1 MSSNDPLDRTQEG
14 PQKPPPDRTM
24 PAIGPDPGGA
34 TVPAGRMPPAA
45 PQDPL
50 FGKELGGCRIEG
62 LLGRGAMGAVYRA
75 RQLRLDREVAVK
87 VIRPELLTDQRI
99 LKRFE
104 VEARTVGK
112 FNSPHVVMVH
122 DVGFEH
128 GVHFLVMEFVKGKNL
143 REHTKLLAGGRLQV
157 GEALPL
163 MRQAC
168 KGLEE
173 AQRLGVLHRDI
184 KPDNLM
190 LTDRGVLKI
199 ADFGIAKPVQDDFS
213 MTMTSELIGTPLYMS
228 PEQCQASPDLDFR
241 SDMYSLGATFYYL
254 LTGEPP
260 IRASSVYELI
270 QTKTKLEHLCLWKAL
285 PELDEDHPL
294 SRVIE
299 RMTALAREDRYESYE
314 ALVQDLALVEQGR
327 TMDIQRPR
335 SKQPPSP
342 KKPPVATKPSS
353 KRGLAIGAVTLLLAA
368 GGGAYAWTQFGSA
381 PDVPRKNGVSTA
393 DAPAEATKKFAAL
406 RARFAESGPS
416 AALREELAA
425 LSLPAAEQTAQQALL
440 ADVDQ
445 ALQIKARL
453 EPLTV
458 PTRLEL
464 PFAEVGEHLQQVAT
478 AAAISGQPGPE
489 FATWH
494 ARAVASARSE
504 QALGASARAKLMVAF
519 AAWQTERQN
528 AAGDVVKLA
537 ELGQRLQGIEDAQKQ
552 LVEALPALSD
562 VLHQELPPAA
572 LLSARQGLA
581 GPDAPLAVDLGK
593 VLAEIRADFD
603 AQGPIA
609 SIENRVQGLRPTD
622 PEQEKA
628 RRGLLD
634 EMQRASSALGLAR
647 AVRASLPLQP
657 QLPFDDVAA
666 YFAAIEREMAALT
679 SPEAGLP
686 KWAAAARDEL
696 RDEAKLQD
704 LVLQRC
710 KATWADWQQRR
721 TAGRS
726 SAAELQGLEQEL
738 SKLRAGIEQA
748 KTLFPAAAEQLGA
761 IVTVQQLATEQANV
775 VAAVGSVQW
784 VTKTR
789 DLLHRLDAVNS
800 IAEWR
805 AASATLRKEQ
815 AAQAQAATAFAGQ
828 LDAAVELTPM
838 QNVVD
843 RWLDA
848 DRRIDAL
855 AKALAA
861 GNLPAADAA
870 SRSAPSGPSGREEF
884 QAFATAAQRAM
895 EAFTLLDR
903 ELDTKRALALLGEA
917 AAAMKVHGALE
928 RAASDRIARWTS
940 AVQKLQSAAV
950 GMAAIPAGTALPKE
964 PAAAFFL
971 SCTETRQS
979 DYQRFLEELQ
989 AVITAAGNDAGAQ
1002 RAAVQERL
1010 GAVTPA
1016 PEVLQRMLDR
1026 RTKLR
1031 APEMP
1036 VEGVNWFEAAACA
1049 QWFHLSLPTKAE
1061 WALAAFGDGKSHA
1074 FPWGNDWKDDDSA
1087 RNISTSAAVAA
1098 NSGGLSWRGSGS
1110 DAIHHLPG
1118 NVAEWLAGEP
1128 TASEGLLAGGR
1139 YNDSRKEARQ
1149 RATGEDFHKKSLLS
1163 DLPGFGFRM
1172 VLRPRQFL
1180 ASEFANGQ
1188 YPTEAR

>member
-1 MSSNDPLDRTQEG
+1 MSSNDPLDRTREG
-14 PQKPPPDRTM
+14 PKEELSERTL
-24 PAIGPDPGGA
+24 PTLGPDGGA
-34 TVPAGRMPPAA
+34 TVPAAPRPSAP

-50 FGKELGGCRIEG
+50 FGLELGGCRIEG

-104 VEARTVGK
+104 VEARTVGR

-157 GEALPL
+157 SEALPL
-163 MRQAC
+163 IRQAC

-190 LTDRGVLKI
+190 ITDRGVLKI
-199 ADFGIAKPVQDDFS
+199 ADFGIAKPAQDDFS

-299 RMTALAREDRYESYE
+299 RMTALSREDRYESYE

-335 SKQPPSP
+335 SKQAQKPVEEP
-342 KKPPVATKPSS
+342 KQQSS
-353 KRGLAIGAVTLLLAA
+353 RGLAIGVVALLLAA
-368 GGGAYAWTQFGSA
+368 GGGAYAWTQFG
-381 PDVPRKNGVSTA
+381 PVPEVPTQRGPMSTA
-393 DAPAEATKKFAAL
+393 DTAAEAVKKFASL
-406 RARFAESGPS
+406 RTRFAESGPT
-416 AALREELAA
+416 AALREEVAA
-425 LSLPAAEQTAQQALL
+425 LQLASAQQVEQKALL

-445 ALQIKARL
+445 ALQIRAKLDAL
-453 EPLTV
+453 KV
-458 PTRLEL
+458 PTTLEL
-464 PFAEVGEHLQQVAT
+464 PFTEVGEHLQQVAS
-478 AAAISGQPGPE
+478 AAAVTGKPGPE
-489 FATWH
+489 FTTWLW
-494 ARAVASARSE
+494 RAVALARGE
-504 QALGASARAKLMVAF
+504 QALGASARAKLVVAF
-519 AAWQTERQN
+519 SNWQAERQK
-528 AAGDVVKLA
+528 AAGDVVQIA
-537 ELGQRLQGIEDAQKQ
+537 ELGQRLQRIEDARKQ
-552 LVEALPALSD
+552 LLEALPALKD
-562 VLHQELPPAA
+562 ALQQELPLAA
-572 LLSARQGLA
+572 FAEARKGLSGA
-581 GPDAPLAVDLGK
+581 DAPLVVDLGK
-593 VLAEIRADFD
+593 VIAEIRADFQE
-603 AQGPIA
+603 QGPIA

-628 RRGLLD
+628 RRDLLD

-647 AVRASLPLQP
+647 SVRASFPLQP

-666 YFAAIEREMAALT
+666 YFAAIEREMGALT
-679 SPEAGLP
+679 VPETGLP

-710 KATWADWQQRR
+710 KSTWADWQQRR
-721 TAGRS
+721 AAGRG
-726 SAAELQGLEQEL
+726 SATDLQGLEQEL
-738 SKLRAGIEQA
+738 GRLRAGIEQG
-748 KTLFPAAAEQLGA
+748 KTLFPALAQQLGE
-761 IVTVQQLATEQANV
+761 IVTVQQLDTEKANV
-775 VAAVGSVQW
+775 VAAVGSLQW

-789 DLLHRLDAVNS
+789 DLLHRLDAVSS

-805 AASATLRKEQ
+805 AASVTLKKEQ
-815 AAQAQAATAFAGQ
+815 ATQVQAATAFSGQ
-828 LDAAVELTPM
+828 MDVSVELTPM
-838 QNVVD
+838 QTVVD
-843 RWLDA
+843 RWVDA
-848 DRRIDAL
+848 DRRIDAV
-855 AKALAA
+855 AKALAS
-861 GNLPAADAA
+861 GNLPAADTA
-870 SRSAPSGPSGREEF
+870 SRSGPSGVSGREEF
-884 QAFATAAQRAM
+884 QAFATATQRSL

-917 AAAMKVHGALE
+917 AAALKVHGALE
-928 RAASDRIARWTS
+928 RGAVDRVARWSS
-940 AVQKLQSAAV
+940 ALQKLQSAAV
-950 GMAAIPAGTALPKE
+950 GMAAIPAGTALANE

-971 SCTETRQS
+971 SCTEARQS
-979 DYQRFLEELQ
+979 DFLRFLEDVQ
-989 AVITAAGNDAGAQ
+989 AVMTGAGSDPAAQ
-1002 RAAVQERL
+1002 RAALQERL
-1010 GAVTPA
+1010 GAFLPA

-1036 VEGVNWFEAAACA
+1036 IEGVNWFEAAACA
-1049 QWFHLSLPTKAE
+1049 QWFHLALPTKAE

-1074 FPWGNDWKDDDSA
+1074 FPWGNEWKDDDAS
-1087 RNISTSAAVAA
+1087 RNIGSAAVAA
-1098 NSGGLSWRGSGS
+1098 DSGGLSWRGKGT
-1110 DAIHHLPG
+1110 DAIHHLAG

-1139 YNDSRKEARQ
+1139 YNDNRKEARQ
-1149 RATGEDFHKKSLLS
+1149 RAAGEDFHKASLLRE
-1163 DLPGFGFRM
+1163 LPGFGFRM
-1172 VLRPRQFL
+1172 VLHPRQFL
-1180 ASEFANGQ
+1180 ENEFANGQ
-1188 YPTEAR
+1188 YPTAAR